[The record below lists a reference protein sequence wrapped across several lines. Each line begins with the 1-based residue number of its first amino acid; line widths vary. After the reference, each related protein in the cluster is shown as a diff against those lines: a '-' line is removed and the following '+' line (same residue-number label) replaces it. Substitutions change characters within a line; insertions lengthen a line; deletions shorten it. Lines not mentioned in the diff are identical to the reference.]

1 MITKDLLQQPNET
14 NFEYIKRIVF
24 GKLVDKTI
32 TLDYE
37 DLSELVFGDNNCF
50 NSSEVRKRFYGI
62 KRLID
67 LIELDGINSINE
79 DDLLEKLELKKI
91 ELKKERVKLSTLRN
105 SLNKTIREDARKEL
119 LWEEVLSAVPMA
131 KQTEFK
137 PLIQQDNNKSYLL
150 NFADTHYD
158 YFFVSENNQYSI
170 EELEIRFN
178 KLLGEVIK
186 LIEKEGISEL
196 TVLNNGDSISGLIH
210 MSQMQTMQVGLVQ
223 SAIGFSRFMG
233 DWLNELSKYVK
244 VIYRQVPT
252 SNHSQI
258 RIFDTKR
265 NIGGEDLELMIINYI
280 HDYLKNNN
288 RVEVMV
294 ETDKEYITFNLQGFE
309 IISYHGHQ
317 FKKTDNIL
325 EKINTIHRKFYDT
338 IIIGHFHTSVEK
350 TLFEGVDNNIELLI
364 SPSIVG
370 SDPYSDSLLLGSKSS
385 AKLHIYEK
393 GKGRVQTNTFIL
405 N

>member
-1 MITKDLLQQPNET
+1 MSNTYNRREDER
-14 NFEYIKRIVF
+14 F
-24 GKLVDKTI
+24 
-32 TLDYE
+32 LDYAE
-37 DLSELVFGDNNCF
+37 
-50 NSSEVRKRFYGI
+50 
-62 KRLID
+62 RLID
-67 LIELDGINSINE
+67 NFKFYDLDKVE
-79 DDLLEKLELKKI
+79 VYDLLFDEIISSDEARKRLYGSKAIINKLKEEGFDTLTEDEIIKKLETKKI
-91 ELKKERVKLSTLRN
+91 ELQKERIKLSTLRN
-105 SLNKTIREDARKEL
+105 DLNKTVREEARKEL
-119 LWEEVLSAVPMA
+119 LWEEILNFVPRA

-137 PLIQQDNNKSYLL
+137 PLLEQDNDKSYLL
-150 NFADTHYD
+150 NFSDIHYD

-170 EELEIRFN
+170 EELERRFN
-178 KLLGEVIK
+178 KLLGDVVK
-186 LIEKEGISEL
+186 LIQKEQISEL

-210 MSQMQTMQVGLVQ
+210 MSQLQTMQVGLVQ

-265 NIGGEDLELMIINYI
+265 NIGGEDLELLIINYI
-280 HDYLKNNN
+280 HDYLKNND
-288 RVEVMV
+288 RVKVVV
-294 ETDKEYITFNLQGFE
+294 ETDKEYITFNLQGYE
-309 IISYHGHQ
+309 ILSYHGHQ

-338 IIIGHFHTSVEK
+338 IILGHFHTSVER
-350 TLFEGVDNNIELLI
+350 TLFEGIDNNVELLI